1 MEAKEKVE
9 SEQIKYDIEL
19 QKTHIED
26 SKAIV
31 ENRKKEEIHRER
43 EDARRNIEVLCKLV
57 LISFKDGKE
66 EIYKEIVEAIKNN
79 IKVLKN
85 I

>member
-1 MEAKEKVE
+1 METKEKVE

-26 SKAIV
+26 SKAII

-43 EDARRNIEVLCKLV
+43 EDARRNIEVLCKV
-57 LISFKDGKE
+57 VFSFKDGKE
-66 EIYKEIVEAIKNN
+66 DIYKEMLEAIKNN